1 MAAPNNVDDTGRVIK
16 LPTRSPPFDPPMHV
30 ILPRFTH
37 CIGGY
42 LLDQRPSIGR
52 FTNPFFG
59 GQSLAS
65 PYKAQKSSTPVEL
78 QAPDRVY
85 KYIRISMFDLST
97 FFVLV
102 FGAMSEETLPW

>member
-42 LLDQRPSIGR
+42 LLDQRPSILVDLPTL
-52 FTNPFFG
+52 F
-59 GQSLAS
+59 LAVS
-65 PYKAQKSSTPVEL
+65 H
-78 QAPDRVY
+78 
-85 KYIRISMFDLST
+85 
-97 FFVLV
+97 
-102 FGAMSEETLPW
+102 